1 MATAYSLSSYI
12 ARWLLL
18 WHRAAAGS
26 SAAEGAAVVE
36 VASAVARPGH
46 GVVGGEVDKVAAP
59 GSALSRDPGRVAPR
73 PLVCDIVGGAWHGVL

>member
-1 MATAYSLSSYI
+1 M
-12 ARWLLL
+12 
-18 WHRAAAGS
+18 
-26 SAAEGAAVVE
+26 VE

-73 PLVCDIVGGAWHGVL
+73 PLVCDIVGGAWHRVL